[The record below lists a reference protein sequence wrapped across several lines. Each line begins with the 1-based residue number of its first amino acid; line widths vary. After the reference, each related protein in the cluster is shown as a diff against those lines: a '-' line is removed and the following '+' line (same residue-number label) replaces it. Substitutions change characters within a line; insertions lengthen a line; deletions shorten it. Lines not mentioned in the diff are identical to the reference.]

1 MNSYLLQFL
10 EWFYQDSVQCPD
22 FRPRDRPMEIL
33 LWESLDQE
41 RTGTKK
47 STMTLIFWLL
57 QNSCPSGGKLR
68 KPNLKAERS
77 SLVTIGMYSPSLGTF
92 AIDPKTGIEYSAIS
106 DLPAIMFAKELI
118 EAYPEAKIIL
128 STRDV
133 DAWHRSMALSID
145 ANAHDKVRHFMQL
158 FHPLTFQYTVFTKI
172 YHIFFQGDFKNQG
185 RNVYEE
191 YNAMIRGLA
200 PKDRFL
206 EYHVSEGWEPLC
218 EFLGKD
224 VPKRE
229 MLNENSGKVFQE
241 RFEKIQEKWKR
252 EIYWNVGRCLGTVA
266 FVGLAVGSFFWQDL
280 LFEKLKRLEGLRRFP
295 GIVKTVRY
303 K

>member
-10 EWFYQDSVQCPD
+10 EWFYRDSVQCPD

-33 LWESLDQE
+33 ALGVSRSGTDSLKHALEVLGYEKVYHGFDLLAAPEQLPFWRE
-41 RTGTKK
+41 ATKAK
-47 STMTLIFWLL
+47 FE
-57 QNSCPSGGKLR
+57 GGKKFTR
-68 KPNLKAERS
+68 DDWDRIFGNCR
-77 SLVTIGMYSPSLGTF
+77 
-92 AIDPKTGIEYSAIS
+92 AIS

-128 STRDV
+128 STRDL
-133 DAWHRSMALSID
+133 DAWHRSVALSID

-158 FHPLTFQYTVFTKI
+158 FHPLTFQYTVLTKI
-172 YHIFFQGDFKNQG
+172 YHMFFRGDFKNQG

-229 MLNENSGKVFQE
+229 MPNENSGKVFQG
-241 RFEKIQEKWKR
+241 RFEKIQGKWKR
-252 EIYWNVGRCLGTVA
+252 EIYWNIGKCLGTVA
-266 FVGLAVGSFFWQDL
+266 FIGLAVGSFFWRDL
-280 LFEKLKRLEGLRRFP
+280 LFEKLKRLEGLRRFA